1 MPALER
7 GIISNPEGKGIRRWE
22 ECVLK
27 RLNPWIQPWLTH
39 GLGKK
44 KKNPTAEARDC
55 QKGGRVVVR
64 VSLSDKVTFDVFLIL
79 SSCKLST

>member
-1 MPALER
+1 MGR
-7 GIISNPEGKGIRRWE
+7 
-22 ECVLK
+22 ECPKTTEPLDSAMADT
-27 RLNPWIQPWLTH
+27 WS
-39 GLGKK
+39 GG
-44 KKNPTAEARDC
+44 KKNPIAEARDC